1 MPALGE
7 PPSAGFLFFR
17 QDNMTNTHQI
27 EITPTPK
34 TPGRYRVTDRE
45 TGQEWIASTATPFF
59 SAARV
64 LASLEANDKDRLEM
78 YRPGKEAPDMV
89 GTVGSAK
96 GLTVLEG
103 DRQGPRLGKFREFGM
118 SGRDI

>member
-1 MPALGE
+1 
-7 PPSAGFLFFR
+7 
-17 QDNMTNTHQI
+17 MTTTHQI

-59 SAARV
+59 SAART
-64 LASLEANDKDRLEM
+64 LASIGARDEDRLEM

-89 GTVGSAK
+89 GTIGRAK
-96 GLTVLEG
+96 GLTVMEG
-103 DRQGPRLGKFREFGM
+103 DRQGPRVGKFKEYDM
-118 SGRDI
+118 SERSALK